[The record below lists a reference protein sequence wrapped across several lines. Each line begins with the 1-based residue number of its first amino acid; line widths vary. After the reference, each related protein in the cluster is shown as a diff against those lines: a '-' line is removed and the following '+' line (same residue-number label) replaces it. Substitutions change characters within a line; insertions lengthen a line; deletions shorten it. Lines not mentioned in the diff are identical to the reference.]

1 MKEIQGGI
9 TAPQGFKAAGVHCGI
24 KKNEPD
30 LALIYSEIPAIA
42 WGMFTTNKVKAAPV
56 QVSIGKIRSR
66 RAQAILANSGNA
78 NTCTG
83 EKGIQ
88 DAQKMARLAAQEL
101 EIKEEMVLV
110 ASTGHI
116 GKPLPMFQIETG
128 IKQAKSLLS
137 SEKGNEAAKA
147 ILTTDRSIKE
157 IAVETDIPRRGKG
170 KVKIGGIAKGAGM
183 ISPNLATMLCFI
195 TTDAC
200 ITEDALEEAVR
211 LAVNKSFNQISID
224 GDMSTNDTL
233 YIMANGLARN
243 KRIKTWRKKK
253 KLRIKDENFDYF
265 CQALD
270 FVCISLAKLIVRD
283 GEGAT
288 KFIEVKVE
296 GASFSKDA
304 RRIARAVANSTLL
317 KTAMAATHSD
327 WGRVMAGLGVGRVM
341 AALGAAHT
349 KIDPNKVD
357 VYFDE
362 ILTVKGGVRVD
373 SVEKK
378 LRKILKQDEVKITI
392 QLNQGDCQT
401 TFWGC
406 DLTEEYVKINKRY
419 V

>member
-24 KKNEPD
+24 KKNAPD
-30 LALIYSEIPAIA
+30 LALIYSQIPAIA

-56 QVSIGKIRSR
+56 QVSMGKIRRR

-78 NTCTG
+78 NACTG

-101 EIKEEMVLV
+101 GIKEEVVLV

-116 GKPLPMFQIETG
+116 GKPLPMPQIEEG
-128 IKQAKSLLS
+128 IKQAKLLLS
-137 SEKGNEAAKA
+137 SQKGHEAAKA
-147 ILTTDRSIKE
+147 ILTTDRFIKE

-200 ITEDALEEAVR
+200 IAEDALEEALR
-211 LAVNKSFNQISID
+211 SAVKKSFNQISID
-224 GDMSTNDTL
+224 GDMSTNDTI

-253 KLRIKDENFDYF
+253 KLKVKDENFDYF
-265 CQALD
+265 CQTLD
-270 FVCISLAKLIVRD
+270 FVCISLAKLIVHD

-288 KFIEVKVE
+288 KFMEVKVE
-296 GASFSKDA
+296 GAVFPKDA
-304 RRIARAVANSTLL
+304 RRIAKAVANSTLV
-317 KTAMAATHSD
+317 KTAIAGASPN
-327 WGRVMAGLGVGRVM
+327 WGRIM

-349 KIDPNKVD
+349 KIDPDKVD
-357 VYFDE
+357 IYFDE
-362 ILTVKGGVRVD
+362 LLAVKGGIGVD
-373 SVEKK
+373 FEEKK
-378 LRKILKQDEVKITI
+378 LREVLEKDEIRITI

-406 DLTEEYVKINKRY
+406 DLTEKYVKINKRY
-419 V
+419 L

>member
-1 MKEIQGGI
+1 MKEITGGI
-9 TAPQGFKAAGVHCGI
+9 TVPQGFKAAGVHCGI
-24 KKNEPD
+24 KKGEPD

-42 WGMFTTNKVKAAPV
+42 WGMFTTNKVKGAAV

-66 RAQAILANSGNA
+66 RAQAIVANSGNA
-78 NTCTG
+78 NACTG

-88 DAQKMARLAAQEL
+88 DAQKMARLTAQEL
-101 EIKEEMVLV
+101 EIKEEVVLV

-116 GKPLPMFQIETG
+116 GEPLPMPQIEEG
-128 IKQAKSLLS
+128 IKQAKALLS
-137 SEKGNEAAKA
+137 STKSNEAAKA

-157 IAVETDIPRRGKG
+157 IAVETDIPKRGKG

-224 GDMSTNDTL
+224 GDMSTNDTI

-253 KLRIKDENFDYF
+253 KLGVKDENFDYF

-296 GASFSKDA
+296 GAAFPQDA
-304 RRIARAVANSTLL
+304 RRIAKAVANSTLL
-317 KTAMAATHSD
+317 KTAMAATHSN

-378 LRKILKQDEVKITI
+378 LREILKQDEAKITI

-406 DLTEEYVKINKRY
+406 DLTEKYVKINKRY